1 MNTSQ
6 NQQKGLE
13 GDVKTGKRL
22 TLFACPKPF
31 HGKTGVIQRN
41 AVRSWVRLRPQ
52 PQVILFGDDHGTKDC
67 AAALE
72 IRHVPEIR
80 RHDYGTPLV
89 DDLFMQVRRLSEASL
104 LCYINSDIIMTQAL
118 SQAIEV
124 LNGACPPFLA
134 VGHCWDLEVDGE
146 IDFDR
151 EEWEVDLEMLV
162 KESGRRRGPFHID
175 YCVFTRDL
183 FDRLPPFAVGRIR
196 WDNWLVWK
204 ALERGGR
211 VIDASGMVRP
221 VHQKHEYGHVDGGKK
236 WSYGGPEARSNQR
249 LAGLARWVHVYGI
262 LDATHRLTG
271 NGIEERKV
279 SLSFVRQAGLRAL
292 SWLEERRDPAR
303 ARGHRF
309 AERRGK
315 GRAGETIG

>member
-6 NQQKGLE
+6 NQQKGPE
-13 GDVKTGKRL
+13 GDVETGKKL

-41 AVRSWVRLRPQ
+41 AVRSWLRLRPQ
-52 PQVILFGDDHGTKDC
+52 PQVILFGDDRGTNEC
-67 AAALE
+67 AAAVE
-72 IRHVPEIR
+72 IKHVPEIR
-80 RHDYGTPLV
+80 RNDYGTPLV
-89 DDLFMQVRRLSEASL
+89 DDLFTQVRRLSEASL
-104 LCYINSDIIMTQAL
+104 LCYINSDIIMTRAL

-124 LNGACPPFLA
+124 LNGARPPFLM
-134 VGHCWDLEVDGE
+134 VGHCWDLEIDGA

-162 KESGRRRGPFHID
+162 KERGRRRGPFHID

-204 ALERGGR
+204 ALKRGGR
-211 VIDASGMVRP
+211 VIDASGVVRP
-221 VHQKHEYGHVDGGKK
+221 VHQKHEYGHLDEGKK

-271 NGIEERKV
+271 NDIEERRV

-292 SWLEERRDPAR
+292 SWFEERRDPDR
-303 ARGHRF
+303 ARGHRS

-315 GRAGETIG
+315 GRREETIG